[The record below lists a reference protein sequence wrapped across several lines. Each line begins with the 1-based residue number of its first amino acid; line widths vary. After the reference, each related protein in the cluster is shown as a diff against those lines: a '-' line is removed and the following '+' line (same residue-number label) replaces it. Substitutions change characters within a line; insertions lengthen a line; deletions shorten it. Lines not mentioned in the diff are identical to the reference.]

1 MSTLAFKENCSS
13 FLFSLSPQDF
23 FTSACYEQFLLLMV
37 RYSTKVFIWIGGTS
51 SGEQH
56 LGNSTNIELQPRM
69 LCFVTRLPDGS
80 LMEITNVYPS
90 YAIYDYPK
98 DLFECV
104 KSDKPYVWP
113 TK

>member
-69 LCFVTRLPDGS
+69 LCFVTRLNQIN
-80 LMEITNVYPS
+80 LMCGPQRYVVNQQSQKLWI
-90 YAIYDYPK
+90 
-98 DLFECV
+98 LFV
-104 KSDKPYVWP
+104 THTIS
-113 TK
+113 